1 VIDDA
6 AAFPDVPALP
16 TRARSL
22 TYRACAPPRFETP
35 TFCSRSAS
43 RRRRSTREP
52 FCAGLLLPLAL
63 LTACSTSQEH
73 RPSTNTG
80 QAGSTATAGTGAAG
94 AVGAAGAG
102 EAGTSGG
109 AGASGSAGVA
119 GTGAAGDGAA
129 GVAGTGAAGSGA
141 AGTGGASGGGGAAG
155 AVDAGTMAAGAKVGT
170 QAPPGTTGDGTFP
183 LPGPYNL
190 PPESMTLMN
199 GAKMGQTLGPF
210 KHTQTGTYTNWMQW
224 VFTYYVFVP
233 AEYQA
238 GHAAALMVFNDGYL
252 YAGINSITDVRFNA
266 PYVIEN
272 LIKEGSMPV
281 TIGVFIFP
289 GTNDGHQVGG
299 GDSGRG
305 IQYDTANDQYG
316 KFLREEFLPTEILSK
331 YDIVTD
337 PDGWAMAGHS
347 SGGIGSIIAGW
358 FHSDRWHKMLTAS
371 ASFPNKGGMFPALF
385 NTAPAKPLR
394 IYQVSGT
401 MDNNGYYAA
410 NTMAANILQMLGYHD
425 RFRTTTDVHYP
436 PKAAMTDFADAMR
449 WLWRGYK
456 TPP

>member
-1 VIDDA
+1 MPKI
-6 AAFPDVPALP
+6 
-16 TRARSL
+16 
-22 TYRACAPPRFETP
+22 APLV
-35 TFCSRSAS
+35 
-43 RRRRSTREP
+43 
-52 FCAGLLLPLAL
+52 LLLPLAL
-63 LTACSTSQEH
+63 LSACSNSQEH
-73 RPSTNTG
+73 HPATNTG
-80 QAGSTATAGTGAAG
+80 QAGSTAAAGTGAAG
-94 AVGAAGAG
+94 TGGSTGAAGAG
-102 EAGTSGG
+102 ESGTSGG
-109 AGASGSAGVA
+109 AGVSGMSGAAGAGAAGEGAA
-119 GTGAAGDGAA
+119 GTGAAGM
-129 GVAGTGAAGSGA
+129 GAAGSGA
-141 AGTGGASGGGGAAG
+141 AGTGGAAG
-155 AVDAGTMAAGAKVGT
+155 AGDAGTMAAGAKAGT
-170 QAPPGTTGDGTFP
+170 QTDPGTMGDGTFP
-183 LPGPYNL
+183 LAAPYNL
-190 PPESMTLMN
+190 PPESTTLLN
-199 GAKMGQTLGPF
+199 GAKMGRTLGPF
-210 KHTQTGTYTNWMQW
+210 KHTQTGTYTNWMPW

-272 LIKEGSMPV
+272 LINEGSMPV

-299 GDSGRG
+299 GDSGRS
-305 IQYDTANDQYG
+305 IQYDTPNDQYG
-316 KFLREEFLPTEILSK
+316 KFLREEFLPTEILAK

-358 FHSDRWHKMLTAS
+358 FHADRWHKLLTAS

-401 MDNNGYYAA
+401 MDNGTYYAA

-449 WLWRGYK
+449 WLWRNYK